1 MVWSCKQPGASPPP
15 RIGSQLFF
23 AGNETSWKQD
33 QYFEDKYLLETLF
46 TNFVYLLNICWIC
59 FLEENCIYRCCIARN
74 RAMPHFRFYLR
85 ACRGAAIW
93 QNNIWALFH
102 PKNNFCLSFV
112 IFYNLVV
119 EDCSMFASAGWH
131 FLLLTERKRI
141 IEMVTKT
148 FKWLWGYFLQR
159 S

>member
-1 MVWSCKQPGASPPP
+1 MWSCKQPGASPPP

-23 AGNETSWKQD
+23 AGNETSWMQD
-33 QYFEDKYLLETLF
+33 QYFEDKYFLEETSF
-46 TNFVYLLNICWIC
+46 IDAVYLLNM
-59 FLEENCIYRCCIARN
+59 FSGGDCIYRCCIARN
-74 RAMPHFRFYLR
+74 RAMPHCRFYLR

-93 QNNIWALFH
+93 QNNIRALFH